1 MGREDGVGEFMQRA
15 LRAGLVLEHVDARG
29 ADLAGRKEVGQ
40 RVDVV
45 DAAARHVDQD
55 DAVFHCG
62 VLLGAEHADGLVGL
76 RQMHRDEIG
85 QGKKLLHVV
94 VKRHAQLLGALGAA
108 VRVVAH
114 QVHAECTGALG
125 NQATDAAQ
133 AEDGQRLLIQLAAA
147 ELAAGPLPR
156 MHACVGLGGVARAGK
171 HEAHGLLGGRDDIG
185 SGGVAH
191 DDTGLG
197 RSLDIDVVHA
207 HAGTADDAQ
216 LRSRGDDLARDVR
229 GGAHHKRIVVG
240 DGLDKLIR
248 GHLQLD
254 IDLQALF
261 RKAVQTGL
269 RQLLGNQDL
278 LRHAL

>member
-1 MGREDGVGEFMQRA
+1 MGREDGVGELVQRA

-29 ADLAGRKEVGQ
+29 ADLAGGTEVGQ

-55 DAVFHCG
+55 DAVFHGG
-62 VLLGAEHADGLVGL
+62 VLVGAEHADGLVGL

-85 QGKKLLHVV
+85 QGKELLHVV
-94 VKRHAQLLGALGAA
+94 VERHAQLLGALGAA
-108 VRVVAH
+108 VRIVAD
-114 QVHAECTGALG
+114 QVHAEGAGALG
-125 NQATDAAQ
+125 HQAADAAK

-147 ELAAGPLPR
+147 ELAARPLAR
-156 MHACVGLGGVARAGK
+156 VHAGVGLGGVARACQ
-171 HEAHGLLGGRDDIG
+171 HQAHGLLGGGDDVG
-185 SGGVAH
+185 GGGVAH
-191 DDTGLG
+191 DDAGLG
-197 RSLDIDVVHA
+197 GGLDVDVVHA
-207 HAGTADDAQ
+207 HARAADDAQ

-229 GGAHHKRIVVG
+229 GGAHHERIVVG

>member
-1 MGREDGVGEFMQRA
+1 
-15 LRAGLVLEHVDARG
+15 
-29 ADLAGRKEVGQ
+29 
-40 RVDVV
+40 
-45 DAAARHVDQD
+45 
-55 DAVFHCG
+55 
-62 VLLGAEHADGLVGL
+62 
-76 RQMHRDEIG
+76 MHRDEIC

-94 VKRHAQLLGALGAA
+94 VERHAQLLGALGAA
-108 VRVVAH
+108 VGIIAH
-114 QVHAECTGALG
+114 QVHAEGAGALG
-125 NQATDAAQ
+125 HQTADAAQ
-133 AEDGQRLLIQLAAA
+133 TEDGKRLLIQFAAA
-147 ELAAGPLPR
+147 ELAAGPLPS
-156 MHACVGLGGVARAGK
+156 MHAGVGLGGVARAGE
-171 HEAHGLLGGRDDIG
+171 HEAHGLLSGRNDIG
-185 SGGVAH
+185 SGGIAH
-191 DDTGLG
+191 DDTGFG

-229 GGAHHKRIVVG
+229 GGAHHKRIIVG

-248 GHLQLD
+248 RHLQLD